1 MAKQYIVRDKWW
13 LLSGLLTSV
22 FILLNAVKSLTR
34 NEGQTKVRRQKKERQ
49 EKESD
54 HKLETR
60 RRRTERQNGVGGGG

>member
-34 NEGQTKVRRQKKERQ
+34 NGGQTKVRRQKK
-49 EKESD
+49 KEAD
-54 HKLETR
+54 KKR
-60 RRRTERQNGVGGGG
+60 KAIIN